1 MSICVYYDTWA
12 CKWTDDPNAMNLAKM
27 PKDVTSVIL
36 AFANPKGSY
45 KKGSFTFANT
55 GLEFSS
61 SFTTVKGAIQ
71 ILRNRG
77 VKVLL
82 GVGGSLYQYNTFV
95 PYAQFKDMKDLV
107 DDLGCEGIDIDW
119 EPSNGI
125 EIDWHF
131 SEIIQACKDVGIK
144 YLTAACTGSGV
155 YTPNG
160 NGDGYKGM
168 NIKGI
173 VAKGHLLDAIH
184 IMAYDAG
191 DITSFDPLASYTSY
205 RMYYKGPLL
214 LGFELG
220 PQAWGGYI
228 TNLDDIKKACNWVQ
242 KDRLAGY
249 QGGIF
254 IWCFHKVSTG
264 SPDLNMTITTA
275 RSICPLPNPTP
286 PSPPLIQTPPQN
298 PPITPIPCQSP
309 QSDKKKKMDLIL
321 YHLEVIISLLL

>member
-1 MSICVYYDTWA
+1 MSICVYYDSWA
-12 CKWTDDPNAMNLAKM
+12 ANWTDDPYALDLANIS
-27 PKDVTSVIL
+27 KDVTIVNL
-36 AFANPKGSY
+36 AFANPKGTY

-55 GLEFSS
+55 GLDFSV
-61 SFTTVKGAIQ
+61 SFNTVKGAIQ
-71 ILRNRG
+71 ILRKRG

-82 GVGGSLYQYNTFV
+82 SVGGHTYPYNISA
-95 PYAQFKDMKDLV
+95 PYANYNDMKNLL
-107 DDLGCEGIDIDW
+107 DDLGCDGLDIDW

-125 EIDWHF
+125 EVDWKF
-131 SEIIQACKDVGIK
+131 GEIIQTWKDIGIG
-144 YLTAACTGSGV
+144 YLTAACTGTGV
-155 YTPNG
+155 YKPTG
-160 NGDGYKGM
+160 NGDGYQGM
-168 NIKGI
+168 CIKGI
-173 VAKGHLLDAIH
+173 VAKGHLLDAIN

-191 DITSFDPLASYTSY
+191 PITSFDPLISYTSY
-205 RMYYKGPLL
+205 RTIYKGALL

-228 TNLDDIKKACNWVQ
+228 TTLDDVKKACNWVQ
-242 KDRLAGY
+242 KDRLAGN

-254 IWCFHKVSTG
+254 IWCFHKNPAG